1 MPIHG
6 EWRHLKANA
15 LLAVSVGVPTDHV
28 LIAANGA
35 CIDVK
40 ADEAYISGAYPLR
53 EVYVDGISVG
63 RTDENLLKDRL
74 ILGEEGF
81 ISVYAAVDIVNQCIV
96 VGPEIVDRGV
106 GETSDTTKVA
116 ADVAKALVEAMKE
129 GIDDPHELSQKA
141 RKVVGRWVGTTHR
154 RRPMIVPVVIGIK
167 DGR

>member
-15 LLAVSVGVPTDHV
+15 LLAVSVGVPADHV
-28 LIAANGA
+28 LITANGA
-35 CIDVK
+35 CVDVRGDQCVI
-40 ADEAYISGAYPLR
+40 AGSYPLR

-81 ISVYAAVDIVNQCIV
+81 ISVYAAVDIANQCIV

-141 RKVVGRWVGTTHR
+141 RKVVGRWVGTSHR